1 MHYIFTTDACLIINS
16 CNSWFEN
23 FSPPKLLRHF
33 LLGRGFKSLRSQGG
47 REFRSFYSCNSWFIN
62 SSPPK
67 LLRPYL
73 LGHGFKSL
81 RSQGVKEFAAPIR
94 VIRG

>member
-23 FSPPKLLRHF
+23 FSP
-33 LLGRGFKSLRSQGG
+33 
-47 REFRSFYSCNSWFIN
+47 YSCNSWFIN